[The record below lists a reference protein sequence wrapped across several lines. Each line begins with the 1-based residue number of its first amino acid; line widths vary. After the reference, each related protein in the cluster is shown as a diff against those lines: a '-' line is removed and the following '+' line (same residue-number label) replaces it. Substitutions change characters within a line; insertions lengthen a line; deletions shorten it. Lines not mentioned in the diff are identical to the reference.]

1 VLLERRKKDFRAPR
15 PRVAKTFARGG
26 ASTHVAAGAMSTHD
40 RASPRG
46 SPIASLAPGPPS
58 PARRVQNDLAVLDTF
73 QALLLELESE
83 FKREAQQQ
91 SWEQCRDHWRR
102 RVSLLST
109 YAPDVPEQLARIL
122 LGETRGAETRRFP
135 LPTPPLRDLL
145 ARPVFPQKKS
155 VVFPKHA
162 ETY

>member
-1 VLLERRKKDFRAPR
+1 
-15 PRVAKTFARGG
+15 
-26 ASTHVAAGAMSTHD
+26 MSTHD

-46 SPIASLAPGPPS
+46 SPIASLAPGRPS

>member
-1 VLLERRKKDFRAPR
+1 
-15 PRVAKTFARGG
+15 
-26 ASTHVAAGAMSTHD
+26 MSTHD

-58 PARRVQNDLAVLDTF
+58 PARRVQNDFAVLDTF

-122 LGETRGAETRRFP
+122 LGETHGAETRRFS
-135 LPTPPLRDLL
+135 LPTSTLRALL

>member
-1 VLLERRKKDFRAPR
+1 
-15 PRVAKTFARGG
+15 
-26 ASTHVAAGAMSTHD
+26 MSTHD

-135 LPTPPLRDLL
+135 LPTPPPS
-145 ARPVFPQKKS
+145 RPVGTSRVSPKKVRRLS
-155 VVFPKHA
+155 QTRRNILKNQTKNPSA
-162 ETY
+162 LSPS